1 MSNDLFPAN
10 GSNQQA
16 MANSE
21 DVIDPI
27 DGTISIVTPENI
39 TFRYSVAGP
48 FQRVTAFAIDFL
60 IRLGIIIML
69 LVLTL
74 ALVSS
79 IGEIGVGFF
88 LLSNF
93 ILNWFYGAVFETYMN
108 GQTPGKRLMGIRAV
122 TVDGKPINAMQAVMR
137 NLIRTA
143 DTYPLVSPAM
153 FGIEFT
159 DNPVYQSAF
168 IPTFIMGLVVMSMNK
183 RYQRIG
189 DLVAGTMVIVDQ
201 RKSTFGLID
210 VRSPAVL
217 QIAAMVPATFRADQE
232 MSQALAHFVDQRP
245 RLSDARRREI
255 ATHLTKPLS
264 KELGLPPHLNPD
276 LLLQALYYRAF
287 VSDAQEELAQLAP
300 TAVLQYHIPAQQPVG
315 FGQPPVQLH
324 AYPSAHPQ
332 PARPGH
338 PGHPGRPGRPPH
350 GGLMQ

>member
-1 MSNDLFPAN
+1 
-10 GSNQQA
+10 
-16 MANSE
+16 MANRDNLIE
-21 DVIDPI
+21 PI

-48 FQRVTAFAIDFL
+48 FQRATAFVIDFL
-60 IRLGIIIML
+60 IRIGVIIVL
-69 LVLTL
+69 LVITI
-74 ALVSS
+74 ALRSV
-79 IGEIGVGFF
+79 IGDVGIGFF

-93 ILNWFYGAVFETYMN
+93 VLNWFYGAVFETYMN

-143 DTYPLVSPAM
+143 DTYPLVTPAM

-159 DNPVYQSAF
+159 DSPIYQSAI
-168 IPTFIMGLVVMSMNK
+168 IPTFVMGLIVMSMNK

-201 RKSTFGLID
+201 RKATFGLTD

-217 QIAAMVPATFRADQE
+217 QIAAMIPATFRADQG

-255 ATHLTKPLS
+255 ATHLTDPLS
-264 KELGLPPHLNPD
+264 RELSLPPNLDSD

-287 VSDAQEELAQLAP
+287 VSDAQQELAQLTP
-300 TAVLQYHIPAQQPVG
+300 TATVQYHAPQQVSSYG
-315 FGQPPVQLH
+315 TPVQL
-324 AYPSAHPQ
+324 PSYTQPAPQ
-332 PARPGH
+332 PGKPS
-338 PGHPGRPGRPPH
+338 GRPPS
-350 GGLMQ
+350 GGLLR